1 MKHIKISSHRYCFC
15 LGILFSSLFLTLSA
29 VANSP
34 SSYQDRQLQTLFSL
48 ALENSPVIQISVE
61 QQNAA
66 RDNKEVMASFLKPDI
81 RFKSELSYSWMQK
94 QSFARTGSQLQASYP
109 LYQPDREDLYGLAS
123 YQHLEKKWQL
133 DEVKQSLLLKVSNL
147 YFNFWIQ
154 KSEQLFL
161 QKEFESI
168 SEIMEQVKQ
177 RFTIGYQDLN
187 DISDIQARLDRN
199 RADLIKIE
207 QRLHIIQIDFE
218 SLLGTHIDL
227 SEFLQPE
234 RFASVV
240 ELDVTSEKMKELI
253 LNHPAMRRYDQALLA
268 INKKVDYEKN
278 KDGIVIQ
285 AFGAVINNQS
295 EGYFYDD
302 AQGAKVGLTL
312 NVPLYL
318 GGQTNASIAK
328 ARAESRQLIAQ
339 KRQKELS
346 LMASFK
352 SSNENLKHNQQRLH
366 ALQAVLASNK
376 QALTAAENGLTTG
389 NRNILDLLDA
399 QRSLHRAERDVQVVI
414 NNLWLNWYLYLWSI
428 GEINK
433 EG

>member
-1 MKHIKISSHRYCFC
+1 MKLIDISSRHGFF
-15 LGILFSSLFLTLSA
+15 LVFLFSCLLVPFSA
-29 VANSP
+29 VANDLNLS
-34 SSYQDRQLQTLFSL
+34 QDKQLQKLFSL

-66 RDNKEVMASFLKPDI
+66 RDNKEVMASFLKPDV

-123 YQHLEKKWQL
+123 YQHIEKKWQL
-133 DEVKQSLLLKVSNL
+133 EEVKQSLLLKVSNL

-168 SEIMEQVKQ
+168 SEIMEQVKL

-199 RADLIKIE
+199 RADFIKIE

-218 SLLGTHIDL
+218 SLLGIYVDL

-234 RFASVV
+234 SFASIVKQ
-240 ELDVTSEKMKELI
+240 DVAGEKMKEI
-253 LNHPAMRRYDQALLA
+253 IANHPAMRRYDQALLA

-278 KDGIVIQ
+278 KDGIVVQ
-285 AFGAVINNQS
+285 AFGALVNNQS

-328 ARAESRQLIAQ
+328 VRAESRQLTAQ
-339 KRQKELS
+339 KRQKEL
-346 LMASFK
+346 LLIASFK
-352 SSNENLKHNQQRLH
+352 SANENLKHNQKRLL

-399 QRSLHRAERDVQVVI
+399 QRSLHRAERDIQIVI
-414 NNLWLNWYLYLWSI
+414 NNLWLNRYLYLWSI
-428 GEINK
+428 GKIHTL
-433 EG
+433 

>member
-1 MKHIKISSHRYCFC
+1 MKLIDISSRHGFF
-15 LGILFSSLFLTLSA
+15 LVFLFSCLLVSFSA
-29 VANSP
+29 VANDLNLS
-34 SSYQDRQLQTLFSL
+34 QDKQLQKLFSL

-66 RDNKEVMASFLKPDI
+66 RDNKEVMASFLKPDV

-123 YQHLEKKWQL
+123 YQHIEKKWQL
-133 DEVKQSLLLKVSNL
+133 EEVKQSLLLKVSNL

-168 SEIMEQVKQ
+168 SEIMEQVKL

-199 RADLIKIE
+199 RADFIKIE

-218 SLLGTHIDL
+218 SLLGIYVDL

-234 RFASVV
+234 SFASIVKQ
-240 ELDVTSEKMKELI
+240 DVAGEKMKEI
-253 LNHPAMRRYDQALLA
+253 IANHPAMRRYDQALLA

-278 KDGIVIQ
+278 KDGIVVQ
-285 AFGAVINNQS
+285 AFGALVNNQS

-328 ARAESRQLIAQ
+328 VRAESRQLTAQ
-339 KRQKELS
+339 KRQKEL
-346 LMASFK
+346 LLIASFK
-352 SSNENLKHNQQRLH
+352 SANENLKHNQKRLL

-399 QRSLHRAERDVQVVI
+399 QRSLHRAERDIQIVI
-414 NNLWLNWYLYLWSI
+414 NNLWLNRYLYLWSI
-428 GEINK
+428 GKIHTL
-433 EG
+433 

>member
-1 MKHIKISSHRYCFC
+1 MKLIDISSRHGFF
-15 LGILFSSLFLTLSA
+15 LVFLFSCLLVSFSA
-29 VANSP
+29 VANDLNLS
-34 SSYQDRQLQTLFSL
+34 QDKQLQKLFSL

-66 RDNKEVMASFLKPDI
+66 RDNKEVMASFLKPDV

-123 YQHLEKKWQL
+123 YQHIEKKWQL
-133 DEVKQSLLLKVSNL
+133 EEVKQSLLLKVSNL

-168 SEIMEQVKQ
+168 SEIMEQVKL

-199 RADLIKIE
+199 RADFIKIE

-218 SLLGTHIDL
+218 RLLGIYVDL

-234 RFASVV
+234 SFASIVKQ
-240 ELDVTSEKMKELI
+240 DVAGEKMKEI
-253 LNHPAMRRYDQALLA
+253 IANHPAMRRYDQALLA

-278 KDGIVIQ
+278 KDGIV
-285 AFGAVINNQS
+285 
-295 EGYFYDD
+295 
-302 AQGAKVGLTL
+302 
-312 NVPLYL
+312 
-318 GGQTNASIAK
+318 
-328 ARAESRQLIAQ
+328 
-339 KRQKELS
+339 
-346 LMASFK
+346 
-352 SSNENLKHNQQRLH
+352 
-366 ALQAVLASNK
+366 
-376 QALTAAENGLTTG
+376 
-389 NRNILDLLDA
+389 
-399 QRSLHRAERDVQVVI
+399 
-414 NNLWLNWYLYLWSI
+414 
-428 GEINK
+428 
-433 EG
+433 

>member
-1 MKHIKISSHRYCFC
+1 MKFIDIRPQRYCFY
-15 LGILFSSLFLTLSA
+15 LGILFSCLFLTLSA
-29 VANSP
+29 VANNPNLS
-34 SSYQDRQLQTLFSL
+34 QDRQLQKLFSL

-66 RDNKEVMASFLKPDI
+66 RDNKEVMASFLKPDV

-94 QSFARTGSQLQASYP
+94 QSFARTASQLQASYP

-123 YQHLEKKWQL
+123 YQQIEKKWQL
-133 DEVKQSLLLKVSNL
+133 EGVKQSLLLKVSNL

-207 QRLHIIQIDFE
+207 QHLHIIQIDFE
-218 SLLGTHIDL
+218 SLLGIHIDL
-227 SEFLQPE
+227 SEFIQPE
-234 RFASVV
+234 RFASVI
-240 ELDVTSEKMKELI
+240 ELGVTSEKMKELI
-253 LNHPAMRRYDQALLA
+253 ADHPAMRRYDQALLA

-285 AFGAVINNQS
+285 AFGAVVNNQS

-328 ARAESRQLIAQ
+328 ARAESRQLTAQ

-346 LMASFK
+346 LAASFK
-352 SSNENLKHNQQRLH
+352 GSNENLKHNQKRLL

-376 QALTAAENGLTTG
+376 QALTAAENGLITG

-399 QRSLHRAERDVQVVI
+399 QRSLHRAERDIQIVV

-428 GEINK
+428 GEISAL
-433 EG
+433 